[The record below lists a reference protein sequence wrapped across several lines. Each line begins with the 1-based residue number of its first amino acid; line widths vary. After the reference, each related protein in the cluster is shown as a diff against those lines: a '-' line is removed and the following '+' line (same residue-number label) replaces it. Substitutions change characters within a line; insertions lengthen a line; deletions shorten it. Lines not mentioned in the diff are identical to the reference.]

1 MPINVGQ
8 EMALPMEQI
17 IGGPLQAVIKAQAL
31 AASSTVDFIQQVGL
45 NPPVG
50 AGGQTARTV
59 EFSFERRV
67 PDTDDEGNDIIR
79 EETVNLNVPLLTIV
93 PVPFIRIATT
103 DINFECQVSS
113 STINSSERT
122 FGVSAEASGGFWGV
136 KVAVKSS
143 YSYNSKSTDTVNR
156 AATLKVDVHA
166 VQDEIPA
173 GLDRVLTILQTAID
187 DSETAPVPVPA

>member
-45 NPPVG
+45 NPPG
-50 AGGQTARTV
+50 AGGAQTARTV
-59 EFSFERRV
+59 QFSFDRRV
-67 PDTDDEGNDIIR
+67 PDTDETGGDVVR
-79 EETVNLNVPLLTIV
+79 VETVDLNVPLLTVV

-113 STINSSERT
+113 STVNSSEHT
-122 FGVSAEASGGFWGV
+122 FGVSAQASGGFWGV
-136 KVAVKSS
+136 SVGVKSS

-166 VQDEIPA
+166 VQDEMPA
-173 GLDRVLTILQTAID
+173 GLDRVLTILQTAITD
-187 DSETAPVPVPA
+187 GSTPATP

>member
-45 NPPVG
+45 NPAVG
-50 AGGQTARTV
+50 TATQTARTV
-59 EFSFERRV
+59 EFSFDRKV
-67 PDTDDEGNDIIR
+67 PDTNDAGDDIVR
-79 EETVNLNVPLLTIV
+79 TETVDLNVPLLTIV

-113 STINSSERT
+113 STVNSSEHT

-136 KVAVKSS
+136 SVAVKSS

-166 VQDEIPA
+166 VQDEMPA
-173 GLDRVLTILQTAID
+173 GLDRVLTILQTAIAD
-187 DSETAPVPVPA
+187 DSGTAAPVPA

>member
-17 IGGPLQAVIKAQAL
+17 IGGPLQSIIKAQAL

-45 NPPVG
+45 NG
-50 AGGQTARTV
+50 TDGNGNRSARTV
-59 EFSFERRV
+59 EFSFDRRV
-67 PDTDDEGNDIIR
+67 PGTDDNGNDVVS
-79 EETVNLNVPLLTIV
+79 EERVNLNVPLLTIV

-113 STINSSERT
+113 STINSSDT
-122 FGVSAEASGGFWGV
+122 NFGVSAEASGGFWGV
-136 KVAVKSS
+136 KVGVKSS
-143 YSYNSKSTDTVNR
+143 FSYNSKSSDTVNR
-156 AATLKVDVHA
+156 SATLKVDVHA

-187 DSETAPVPVPA
+187 DSETAPVPA

>member
-45 NPPVG
+45 NPPG
-50 AGGQTARTV
+50 AGGGQTARTV
-59 EFSFERRV
+59 AFSFDRRV
-67 PDTDDEGNDIIR
+67 PDTDDDGNDIVR
-79 EETVNLNVPLLTIV
+79 EESVNLNVPLLTIV

-103 DINFECQVSS
+103 DINFECTVSS
-113 STINSSERT
+113 STLNSSEAT
-122 FGVSAEASGGFWGV
+122 FGLEAEASGGFWGV
-136 KVAVKSS
+136 KVGVKSS
-143 YSYNSKSTDTVNR
+143 FSYNTKSTDTVNR

-173 GLDRVLTILQTAID
+173 GLDRVLTILQTAIT
-187 DSETAPVPVPA
+187 DSDTVPT